1 MKIVTFSEN
10 FDGARQSL
18 QFLRGHELIETELA
32 EAQSTIED
40 AANKE
45 FRIGQLKN
53 PSNRKP
59 LLIAMILMLGQQYVL
74 EFTEYYN
81 YISYAYMFFFSGCLD
96 AMQFYFLVFL
106 SLKLLIHHWILL
118 LKISF

>member
-1 MKIVTFSEN
+1 MKLKIVTFSEN

-81 YISYAYMFFFSGCLD
+81 Y
-96 AMQFYFLVFL
+96 
-106 SLKLLIHHWILL
+106 KLLCIHVFFQVVWMQCSSI
-118 LKISF
+118 F